1 MENFV
6 GIRLTIDPETKT
18 WFAENPEYN
27 ASALARKFFQLFTQ
41 EPAPMLKLLE
51 IAQEDGIR
59 RILIDIKQAKGDY
72 LTGPNEIAEIDGVT
86 KDGFSVKK
94 VRL

>member
-6 GIRLTIDPETKT
+6 GIRLTIDPKTKT

-51 IAQEDGIR
+51 IAQ
-59 RILIDIKQAKGDY
+59 K
-72 LTGPNEIAEIDGVT
+72 DGVEKIL
-86 KDGFSVKK
+86 KDLEYANSG
-94 VRL
+94 